1 MILNLFINTLSC
13 TISNI
18 IIFDFFE
25 RFFKRKFTCSIVFPF
40 IALTALQITINMFQ
54 NTELNY
60 LGTFIF
66 FITISNFLYS
76 SDRNNIYI
84 ISFLT
89 ICILILIETF
99 ALIFINTLFNIDI
112 SIPTK
117 YGLCVCISLI
127 LTLLTYYLVI
137 RIINSGQFKITKFTY
152 IELLMIFI
160 NLIST
165 FLVISIAE
173 YSSNQKL
180 LLSLLVISVSLLISN
195 LYFIFVIDLKE
206 KINQLNI
213 KLELKKINEEF
224 KHKSYINKLEEI
236 EKQEKIFHDLKNH
249 LNVLEMMYKEGDSL
263 KANEYRDKIIDNL
276 PKRERLISNEIVQI
290 ILNEQKN
297 ECQKNLISF
306 DTHINKRI
314 TFSSID
320 EFDLVTLFSNTLTN
334 AFEAAIESNEKYIK
348 VYIEEINNFVVTK
361 ISNSYLN
368 SIHIKN
374 GIFRSTKN
382 DHKGYG
388 ISNCIDIIEK
398 YHGTYSITTEGEFI
412 FQFALPITK

>member
-1 MILNLFINTLSC
+1 MILNLFINTISC
-13 TISNI
+13 TVSNI
-18 IIFDFFE
+18 IVFDFFE
-25 RFFKRKFTCSIVFPF
+25 KFFKRKYTYSIIFPF
-40 IALTALQITINMFQ
+40 IALTTLQITINMFQ

-66 FITISNFLYS
+66 FISLSSFLYS
-76 SDRNNIYI
+76 SDKHNIYI

-89 ICILILIETF
+89 ICTLILIESF
-99 ALIFINTLFNIDI
+99 SLIFINTLFNIDM

-127 LTLLTYYLVI
+127 LTLLAYYLVI
-137 RIINSGQFKITKFTY
+137 RIIDSRQFKITKFTY
-152 IELLMIFI
+152 IELLMIFL

-165 FLVISIAE
+165 LLVISIAE
-173 YSSNQKL
+173 YTSNQKL
-180 LLSLLVISVSLLISN
+180 LVSLLIISVSLLISN
-195 LYFIFVIDLKE
+195 IYFIFVIDLKE

-224 KHKSYINKLEEI
+224 KHKTYINKLEEI

-249 LNVLEMMYKEGDSL
+249 LNVLEVLYKEGDNI
-263 KANEYRDKIIDNL
+263 KASEYRDKIINNL

-290 ILNEQKN
+290 ILNEQKI

-314 TFSSID
+314 TFSGID
-320 EFDLVTLFSNTLTN
+320 EFDLVTLFSNILVN

-368 SIHIKN
+368 SLYIKN
-374 GIFRSTKN
+374 GIFHTTKN
-382 DHKGYG
+382 GHEGYG
-388 ISNCIDIIEK
+388 ISNCIDTIEK
-398 YHGTYSITTEGEFI
+398 YYGTYSITTEGEFT
-412 FQFALPITK
+412 FQFALPIIK